1 MSQLKTPSRSS
12 HSRKRNGRRAGKI
25 WDADRAASRTG
36 FTLTPARA
44 SPGDLLEPR
53 HRVRDD
59 LLRGRARAGLGEH
72 IDDDPLVDDL
82 TRLAIG
88 RRRPRHQLA
97 GFEHLEIGLEPRLL
111 VPFLVLVVSVEEWR
125 MV

>member
-1 MSQLKTPSRSS
+1 MSQLKTASRSS

-25 WDADRAASRTG
+25 WDSDRAASRTG
-36 FTLTPARA
+36 FTLTPPR
-44 SPGDLLEPR
+44 SLPVDLLEPG

-72 IDDDPLVDDL
+72 VDDDPLVDDL

-88 RRRPRHQLA
+88 RRRPGHQLA
-97 GFEHLEIGLEPRLL
+97 RFEHFEIGLEPR
-111 VPFLVLVVSVEEWR
+111 
-125 MV
+125 